1 MRTKRILLSVLLLT
15 IAFTLYGGGSGENGG
30 PKKKAIGAIWYQ
42 FADTFI
48 AMTRS
53 RLNDT
58 VNKEGVYTI
67 QDADSKFD
75 LATETDNMRN
85 MLTKKVDYLVFN
97 TFNTNGVGNII
108 REVTGAGT
116 TLLITNG
123 NPMTEELWTISDKV
137 WVVSSLSEQSGEIM
151 GQHAIKYW
159 KANPQAD
166 RNKNGKLDYIML
178 LGIPDHNDT
187 INRATYSIAEIE
199 KAGISTNKIQEVICN
214 YQRGDAMNAVQS
226 IIAARRNDIDF
237 VFACNDDMALGAV
250 EALKAAGFYK
260 DASSY
265 LPVVG
270 VDATA
275 VAQEALKEGT
285 LLGTALNNPIKLAD
299 AAYKTIKLLDAG
311 QAVTTQSI
319 GIPGVHVEKRFV
331 IIDYVGIDKNNLADA
346 HY

>member
-1 MRTKRILLSVLLLT
+1 MKKILTVLLIVAGVVSLH
-15 IAFTLYGGGSGENGG
+15 AGGQNAGGE
-30 PKKKAIGAIWYQ
+30 KKPAIGAIWYQ
-42 FADTFI
+42 FSDTFI
-48 AMTRS
+48 AMARN
-53 RLNDT
+53 RLNDEI
-58 VNKEGVYTI
+58 NREAIYTI

-75 LATETDNMRN
+75 LPTETDNMRSMITRGVN
-85 MLTKKVDYLVFN
+85 YLVFN
-97 TFNTNGVGNII
+97 TFNTNGVGNTI
-108 REVTGAGT
+108 REVTGAGI

-123 NPMTEELWTISDKV
+123 NPMTDELWKISDKV

-151 GQHAIKYW
+151 GQHAINYW

-166 RNKNGKLDYIML
+166 RNKNGRLDYIML

-187 INRATYSIAEIE
+187 INRATYSISEIE
-199 KAGISTNKIQEVICN
+199 KAGIQTNKLQEVICN

-226 IIAARRNDIDF
+226 IIAARRNEVDF
-237 VFACNDDMALGAV
+237 IFACNDDMALGAI
-250 EALKAAGFYK
+250 EALKAAGFYR

-275 VAQEALKEGT
+275 VAQEAIREGT
-285 LLGTALNNPIKLAD
+285 LLGTALNNPVKLAD

-311 QAVTTQSI
+311 QAVTTEAI
-319 GIPGVHVEKRFV
+319 GIPGVHVDNKFV

-346 HY
+346 RY

>member
-1 MRTKRILLSVLLLT
+1 MKKFLFVLLIL
-15 IAFTLYGGGSGENGG
+15 AGVVSLYGGGQKAEGTN
-30 PKKKAIGAIWYQ
+30 KKAIGAIWYQ
-42 FADTFI
+42 FSDTFI
-48 AMTRS
+48 AMARNH
-53 RLNDT
+53 LNEQ
-58 VNKEGVYTI
+58 VNKEAVFTI

-75 LATETDNMRN
+75 LPTETDNMRSMITRGVN
-85 MLTKKVDYLVFN
+85 YLVFN
-97 TFNTNGVGNII
+97 TFNTNGAGNII
-108 REVTGAGT
+108 REVTGAGI

-123 NPMTEELWTISDKV
+123 NPMTDELWKISDKV
-137 WVVSSLSEQSGEIM
+137 WVVSSLSEQSGQIM

-159 KANPQAD
+159 NANPQAD

-199 KAGISTNKIQEVICN
+199 NAGISTNKLQEVICN

-226 IIAARRNDIDF
+226 IIAARRDDIDF
-237 VFACNDDMALGAV
+237 IFACNDDMALGAI

-275 VAQEALKEGT
+275 VAQDAINEGT
-285 LLGTALNNPIKLAD
+285 LLGTALNNPVKLAD

-311 QAVTTQSI
+311 QPVTTETI
-319 GIPGVHVEKRFV
+319 GIPGVHVDNRFV
-331 IIDYVGIDKNNLADA
+331 IIDYIGIDKTNLADA
-346 HY
+346 RY

>member
-1 MRTKRILLSVLLLT
+1 MKKILAVLLIL
-15 IAFTLYGGGSGENGG
+15 AGVVSLYARGQSTDGT
-30 PKKKAIGAIWYQ
+30 KKKAIGAIWYQ
-42 FADTFI
+42 FSDTFI
-48 AMTRS
+48 SMARN
-53 RLNDT
+53 RLNDA
-58 VNKEGVYTI
+58 VNTEAIYTI

-75 LATETDNMRN
+75 LPTETDNMRS
-85 MLTKKVDYLVFN
+85 MITRGVDYLVFN
-97 TFNTNGVGNII
+97 TFNTNGAGNII
-108 REVTGAGT
+108 REVTGSGI

-123 NPMTEELWTISDKV
+123 NPMTDELWKISDKV

-166 RNKNGKLDYIML
+166 RNKNGKLDFIML
-178 LGIPDHNDT
+178 LGIPDHSDT
-187 INRATYSIAEIE
+187 INRSTYSISEIE
-199 KAGISTNKIQEVICN
+199 KAGIQTNKLQEVICN

-237 VFACNDDMALGAV
+237 IFACNDDMALGAI

-260 DASSY
+260 DASSF
-265 LPVVG
+265 LPVIG

-275 VAQEALKEGT
+275 VAQEAIREGT

-311 QAVTTQSI
+311 QAVTTENI
-319 GIPGVHVEKRFV
+319 GIPGVHVDKRFV
-331 IIDYVGIDKNNLADA
+331 IIDYIGIDKSNLADA
-346 HY
+346 RY